1 MKDYVQFLITP
12 LLSVPDALEVT
23 VGTSVVTIKIA
34 QVDMG
39 RVIGKQGNNIS
50 ALRTLIRTYC
60 TLHQIPPVNLTL
72 EEVQKDQ

>member
-1 MKDYVQFLITP
+1 MKDYVAFLITP

-23 VGTSVVTIKIA
+23 VGPSVVTIKIDQA
-34 QVDMG
+34 DMG

-60 TLHQIPPVNLTL
+60 TLHQIPPVSLTL
-72 EEVQKDQ
+72 AEVQKDQ